1 LFRGRKRRIRA
12 LVAVFSF
19 IILGGVLAGQ
29 LPASATTGVDGFTVL
44 YATRGNVAH
53 HCQVIG
59 GANGYQAVIC
69 EDLLTGASD
78 GEYYVEGQIEAYCQT
93 TSGAPVKCA
102 AITAG
107 GVLGQGANPP
117 DPTGW
122 VNCGAAAGATQACP
136 GGRLDVQTV
145 PYWYSSTTG
154 CDSYPNSN
162 FDVWMVAE
170 AYDVGINVPGGGQTF
185 FANTQGYETG
195 HYYICY

>member
-1 LFRGRKRRIRA
+1 MLRGRRRRIRA

-19 IILGGVLAGQ
+19 ILLGGVLAGQ

-44 YATRGNVAH
+44 YATRGNIAH

-78 GEYYVEGQIEAYCQT
+78 GEYYVKGQIEAYCQT
-93 TSGAPVKCA
+93 NSGAPVKCA

-117 DPTGW
+117 QSTGW

-185 FANTQGYETG
+185 FANTKGYETG